1 MTLGPAIIV
10 ANANRALKRFNKKLG
25 PDPASQATCKIGG
38 VVNNNSS
45 GMCCGV
51 AYNTYHTMVRLRV
64 MLTDGTVLDSGD
76 PASVAAFRTSHAEL
90 LAELQALHHEVMA
103 DDELVALI
111 RKKYRIKNT
120 VGYSINALIDFHD
133 PIDILIHL
141 IVGSEGTLGFVSE
154 VTYQTIDEH
163 PYIAT
168 DLVIFP
174 DNYSCARAISKLANN
189 GVQST
194 TGVIAAEFM
203 ERRAL
208 ASVEQTAAIAPYVPL
223 LGENSPGV
231 LIDVAAP
238 DPETLEGRDR
248 QGRRHPR
255 ERGRDRDQLH
265 GRRRKAQRALGHPQ
279 GLLRARRRD
288 PRQGHDLHDRGR
300 GRADRPARRLR
311 PRSAQSARCARLPGV
326 AHHRPRARGQSP
338 FPHGRRF
345 R

>member
-1 MTLGPAIIV
+1 
-10 ANANRALKRFNKKLG
+10 
-25 PDPASQATCKIGG
+25 
-38 VVNNNSS
+38 
-45 GMCCGV
+45 
-51 AYNTYHTMVRLRV
+51 
-64 MLTDGTVLDSGD
+64 
-76 PASVAAFRTSHAEL
+76 
-90 LAELQALHHEVMA
+90 MA

-194 TGVIAAEFM
+194 TGVDRRRVHGAAGARQ
-203 ERRAL
+203 RRADRGHRALCAAARRKL
-208 ASVEQTAAIAPYVPL
+208 ARRPHRRRRARSRNA
-223 LGENSPGV
+223 
-231 LIDVAAP
+231 
-238 DPETLEGRDR
+238 EGRDR

-265 GRRRKAQRALGHPQ
+265 RRRRKAQRALGHPQ

-300 GRADRPARRLR
+300 GRAGRPARRLR

-326 AHHRPRARGQSP
+326 AHHRPRARGQPP